1 MTYGA
6 TPEAWALWQRLAPPE
21 DLLPV
26 VSNPHAKIGE
36 RSKLKDLGK
45 TPSTYNAQREAVG
58 ILKWTQKQ
66 ATERELARWSR
77 DADLGICLQ
86 TRSLRAIDVDIADP
100 GKAQAVLDLV
110 EMGLGALPRRGRSN
124 SGKALLL
131 LRMPG
136 EFSKRIVRCGEDVG
150 IIEFLAAGQQCIV
163 EGTHPSGA
171 RYEWTG
177 LESLSA
183 IPEVSPE
190 EFEVLWAELSK
201 LGDAA
206 EGRRGVAPVLARS
219 AEDMCD
225 PVVAFLAANGHV
237 TEYQRD
243 GRVDVRCP
251 WESEHTT
258 DTGSTSTSWFPAGV
272 GGFQQGHFRC
282 LHGHCEHRR
291 DGEFLE
297 AIGYVKADFDVV
309 PTEET
314 SPGVERQ
321 PLPPFTRT
329 RNGQIEA
336 TINNVLMALR
346 RPDVCGMRLGFDN
359 FKSELMCADG
369 VDGGAWRHFTD
380 SDYVR
385 LRATLERGM
394 NGFAPIKAEL
404 IKDCTKFVGD
414 EHVFDS
420 AIAWANTLQW
430 DGVCRVDSFFT
441 TYYSVPDTEYARAV
455 GRYLWSALA
464 GRCVQ
469 PGVKAD
475 MVPVLISGQGTAKT
489 TSVEVLAPTPDAF
502 VEVDL
507 NAKDTELARSMRGK
521 LIGELAELRGL
532 QSKGA
537 EGIKAWISRK
547 SEETRRLY
555 AEFYRKQPRRLI
567 FIGTGNKEFL
577 DDETGERRWL
587 PMRVGQVDIEGI
599 AAVRDQLWAEGLHMF
614 RQAGVHWQRAQQLAE
629 GVHADFKISDEWDG
643 VIASWLARDAMDG
656 DDGVPRGRG
665 IVQVRDVLVSAL
677 RFADKE
683 YKKADEMRV
692 AKVLVKLGFRRDT
705 HWVGGRAVKG
715 WMRVERA
722 SFDELA

>member
-6 TPEAWALWQRLAPPE
+6 TPDRWALWQRLAPAA

-26 VSNPHAKIGE
+26 VSNPNAKIGE

-45 TPSTYNAQREAVG
+45 TPSLYNAQREAVG
-58 ILKWTQKQ
+58 ILKWTQRQ
-66 ATERELARWSR
+66 STGREITKWSR
-77 DADLGICLQ
+77 DGDLGICLQ
-86 TRSLRAIDVDIADP
+86 TRSLRAVDVDIADP
-100 GKAQAVLDLV
+100 AAAQAVIDLV
-110 EMGLGALPRRGRSN
+110 ELGLGALPRRGRSN

-136 EFSKRIVRCGEDVG
+136 SFSKRIVRTEHG
-150 IIEFLAAGQQCIV
+150 IIEFLAEGQQCIV

-171 RYEWTG
+171 RYEWSG
-177 LESLSA
+177 LDALTE
-183 IPEVSPE
+183 IPEVTPA

-201 LGDAA
+201 LGIAT
-206 EGRRGVAPVLARS
+206 EERRGMVPAVSRNAD
-219 AEDMCD
+219 DMRD
-225 PVVAFLAANGHV
+225 PVVAFLAENSHV
-237 TEYQRD
+237 TGYERD
-243 GRVDVRCP
+243 GRVDVKCP
-251 WESEHTT
+251 WEAEHTS
-258 DTGSTSTSWFPAGV
+258 DSGPTSTSWFPAGV

-282 LHGHCEHRR
+282 LHAHCAHRT
-291 DGEFLE
+291 DGDFLE
-297 AIGYVKADFDVV
+297 AIGYVRSEFDVV
-309 PTEET
+309 EAEEL
-314 SPGVERQ
+314 SPGVERE
-321 PLPPFTRT
+321 PLPPFSRT
-329 RNGQIEA
+329 SKGQIEA
-336 TINNVLMALR
+336 TINNVLLALR

-369 VDGGAWRHFTD
+369 IDGGAWRHFTD

-394 NGFAPIKAEL
+394 NGFAPIKPEL
-404 IKDCTKFVGD
+404 IKDCTKFIGD
-414 EHVFDS
+414 ENSFDS

-441 TYYSVPDTEYARAV
+441 DYYSVPDTEYARAV
-455 GRYLWSALA
+455 GRYLWTALA

-469 PGVKAD
+469 PGIKAD

-507 NAKDTELARSMRGK
+507 NAKDAELARSMRGK

-587 PMRVGQVDIEGI
+587 PMRVGQVDVDGI

-614 RQAGVHWQRAQQLAE
+614 RKAGVHWQRAQVLAE
-629 GVHADFKISDEWDG
+629 GVHAEFKISDEWDG
-643 VIASWLARDAMDG
+643 VIADWLARDAMDG
-656 DDGVPRGRG
+656 RDGELRACG

-692 AKVLVKLGFRRDT
+692 AKVLAKLGFERGT
-705 HWVGGRAVKG
+705 HWLNGKVVKG
-715 WMRVERA
+715 WRKRCLQDFA
-722 SFDELA
+722 DLA